1 MANLVMLERVE
12 MTAQGGPLIIGT
24 RGSALALAQARLV
37 REALRGAFPEGA
49 VEIKEIRTTG
59 DRRLDLSLTQLAPGA
74 HGYETGG
81 AKPERLDPG
90 LFTRELEAELL
101 AGTIAVAVHSL
112 KDLPTTM
119 PAGLTLAA
127 VLPRANTADVLI
139 RKPGGAA
146 RASGPWP
153 MLPAGAVVATSSLRR
168 QRQLLWRRPDLRVTE
183 VRGNVGTRLG
193 KLRDRE
199 DWAALVLARA
209 GLDRLGHAATLDA
222 GYLETAEAGWFAA
235 ETLGPELM
243 LPAVG
248 QGAIGLQTRAEDAG
262 RFAALNCA
270 ATMTCVT
277 AERELL
283 SLLGGGCQMPLGV
296 STRLEGENLR
306 MEAVLFRDGSFT
318 PSEAASQGGRLNPAG
333 VARAL
338 AERLI

>member
-1 MANLVMLERVE
+1 M
-12 MTAQGGPLIIGT
+12 IGT

-37 REALRGAFPEGA
+37 QEALSRVEPDLI
-49 VEIKEIRTTG
+49 VEIKEIKTVG

-81 AKPERLDPG
+81 AKHERLDPG

-101 AGTIAVAVHSL
+101 AGTITVAVHSL

-127 VLPRANTADVLI
+127 VLPRADTADVLI
-139 RKPGGAA
+139 YKPGAGFEEAL
-146 RASGPWP
+146 S
-153 MLPAGAVVATSSLRR
+153 MLPQNAVVATSSLRR

-183 VRGNVGTRLG
+183 VRGNVGTRLQ
-193 KLRDRE
+193 KLRDRD

-209 GLDRLGHAATLDA
+209 GLDRLGHAATLSE
-222 GYLETAEAGWFAA
+222 GYLETAGAGRFEA
-235 ETLGPELM
+235 ETLGPETM

-248 QGAIGLQTRAEDAG
+248 QGAIGLQTRGGDAE
-262 RFAALNCA
+262 RFAAINCV

-296 STRLEGENLR
+296 ATGENGEGFW
-306 MEAVLFRDGSFT
+306 MKAVLFRDNAIPSFGESAAT
-318 PSEAASQGGRLNPAG
+318 APTEAARKVSEQLLA
-333 VARAL
+333 AR
-338 AERLI
+338 